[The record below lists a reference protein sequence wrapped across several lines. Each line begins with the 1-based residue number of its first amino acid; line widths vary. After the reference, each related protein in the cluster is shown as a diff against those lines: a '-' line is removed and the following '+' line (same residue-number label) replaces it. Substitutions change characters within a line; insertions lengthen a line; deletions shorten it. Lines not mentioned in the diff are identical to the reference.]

1 MEKVSAWNFEQV
13 VESLNGSED
22 FEICYVGNYCL
33 EVSGWMGPSVIFAA
47 CFVEILFW
55 WFVLWG
61 GKRMLKS
68 HWRTRLDNGRRRFD
82 ARHPD
87 EGGKCK

>member
-1 MEKVSAWNFEQV
+1 MEKVSAWDFEQV
-13 VESLNGSED
+13 VESLGEDKD
-22 FEICYVGNYCL
+22 FELCYVGDYC
-33 EVSGWMGPSVIFAA
+33 VDVAGWMGPEIIFAA
-47 CFVEILFW
+47 CLLEVLFW

-68 HWRTRLDNGRRRFD
+68 HWRTRMEHGRRRLD